1 MVRPLSAAAL
11 AGADEILAQ
20 LGHGMSLIVIL
31 LELIGGLAA
40 LSIGWQARDPVLSQF
55 RPWPTVVS
63 VLLGLTVL
71 AAVWRSLRRRSS
83 SSLHGHALIG
93 VATIAIVSV
102 LTAISVEGRFLA
114 EREKVLAAEPER
126 LAAVG
131 RHLVVGYIDFASV
144 RGLVERKAIG
154 GIYISAQN
162 VAGKSKTEVA
172 AEIAALQAIRR
183 GQGLPPLWISTDQEG
198 GLISRLTPPL
208 ERRAALGDI
217 VRGSTD
223 PRERALAIEHMAA
236 EQGRELARL
245 GVTLNLAPVID
256 IDYGQK
262 RRNDGLTRLG
272 RRVID
277 SDPEVVAS
285 VASRYCAGLADAGVY
300 CTLKH
305 FPGLGRAVGDTH
317 RSEVKLTTTVA
328 ELEAKDWVPFR
339 RVSPLAT
346 TVVMVGHARATA
358 IDAEQP
364 ASLSRLVISDV
375 LRGRLGHEG
384 LVITDDLCMGAIV
397 NPRRG
402 IGTAAVAALNA
413 GADLV
418 LLSWDAEQ
426 IFPVL
431 AHLMAAERDGRLDP
445 AMLAKSRARL
455 DAAGERMSV
464 AGSK

>member
-1 MVRPLSAAAL
+1 
-11 AGADEILAQ
+11 
-20 LGHGMSLIVIL
+20 MSLIVTL
-31 LELIGGLAA
+31 LELIGALAA
-40 LSIGWQARDPVLSQF
+40 LSLGWQARDPILSQF
-55 RPWPTVVS
+55 RPWPTVGS
-63 VLLGLTVL
+63 LLLGLAVL
-71 AAVWRSLRRRSS
+71 VAVWRSLKWRSS
-83 SSLHGHALIG
+83 SNLHGHALLGI
-93 VATIAIVSV
+93 ATIAVVSV
-102 LTAISVEGRFLA
+102 MTAISVEGRYLA
-114 EREKVLAAEPER
+114 DREKVLAAEPWR
-126 LAAVG
+126 LASVG
-131 RHLVVGYIDFASV
+131 RHLVVGYIDFANV
-144 RGLVERKAIG
+144 RMLVERKAIA
-154 GIYISAQN
+154 GIYLSGQN

-183 GQGLPPLWISTDQEG
+183 SQGMPPLWISTDQEG

-256 IDYGQK
+256 IDYGLK
-262 RRNDGLTRLG
+262 KAGDGLTRLG
-272 RRVID
+272 KRVIAA
-277 SDPEVVAS
+277 DPEVVAS
-285 VASRYCAGLADAGVY
+285 VASRYCAGLADSGVY

-305 FPGLGRAVGDTH
+305 FPGLGRAIGDTH
-317 RSEVKLTTTVA
+317 RREVKLEATVA
-328 ELEAKDWVPFR
+328 EMEAKDWVPFR

-358 IDAEQP
+358 IDAEAP

-402 IGTAAVAALNA
+402 IGPAALAALNA
-413 GADLV
+413 GADL
-418 LLSWDAEQ
+418 LLVSWDVAQ
-426 IFPVL
+426 IYPLL
-431 AHLMAAERDGRLDP
+431 AHLMAAEADGRLDP
-445 AMLAKSRARL
+445 AMVGKSRARL
-455 DAAGERMSV
+455 ETAAQRM
-464 AGSK
+464 AAAAAK